1 MEEEGFGDSSPLE
14 GGSPDPNGG
23 LTKHSFTRFYIGLG
37 MYVTS
42 IIFGTWKTSWGVEIS
57 GFESLQMSFNH
68 VEEWPWE
75 FANQVSLNQ
84 ELMGWSFWSS
94 LIGTTN
100 WMFWDCFSI
109 VVLASVVA
117 TLCFLISFKPFSTWI
132 LFALANSSQAIITA
146 CFFAL
151 FTQVIRK
158 NGRGKIFGLW
168 SAGLAL
174 AAACGP
180 FISSLVVRF
189 NINLPYLI
197 AACITMASGLF
208 YIYLYRKFGQKV
220 N

>member
-57 GFESLQMSFNH
+57 GFESLKMSFNH

-109 VVLASVVA
+109 VVLASVVLA
-117 TLCFLISFKPFSTWI
+117 GDMSVGWRLGMQRRVMTI
-132 LFALANSSQAIITA
+132 FAVVIVITDLWTSY
-146 CFFAL
+146 L
-151 FTQVIRK
+151 FTGSPITVI
-158 NGRGKIFGLW
+158 LEY
-168 SAGLAL
+168 
-174 AAACGP
+174 P
-180 FISSLVVRF
+180 
-189 NINLPYLI
+189 INLIEWRFWEVYAFVGVALMLSICETVSEHEGAHPLFS
-197 AACITMASGLF
+197 SGE
-208 YIYLYRKFGQKV
+208 G
-220 N
+220 